1 MESLA
6 LGKLLNNNTVITEN
20 EKIRLLQF
28 FEKTTNVDEQDLK
41 KVEKDALLFAI
52 QAYSSGPNRAE
63 KLWERLLNSIQ
74 NYDEKVF
81 DANKV
86 LLVYRHSPNY
96 PLLVTEQC
104 LVFDNLL
111 DLLNSEIKLAK
122 MSWIIDENLGDDL
135 ELTLILGSPITN
147 VLK

>member
-6 LGKLLNNNTVITEN
+6 LGKLLNNNRVITEN

-28 FEKTTNVDEQDLK
+28 FEKTTNIDEQDLK
-41 KVEKDALLFAI
+41 KVETDSLLFVM
-52 QAYSSGPNRAE
+52 QAYSSGSNRAE
-63 KLWERLLNSIQ
+63 KLWDMLLDRIQ
-74 NYDEKVF
+74 NYDERIF
-81 DANKV
+81 DATKV
-86 LLVYRHSPNY
+86 LLVYKYSPNY
-96 PLLVTEQC
+96 PLLVKEQC
-104 LVFDNLL
+104 LIFERFLQI
-111 DLLNSEIKLAK
+111 LNSEIKLAK